1 MMAEKAHYE
10 LPHGG
15 YNGVELVGEFA
26 YREAILR
33 VLPRLP
39 ADGAPVEATV
49 PVEVVPEPDNPYD
62 RRAVSVRA
70 KGRVIGYLSR
80 ELAADYHLPVKRVV
94 ASGAVLRTNARIYV
108 YVGFNGEAELNV
120 RVGLP
125 EPEWLT
131 PLNSGYPATTSAL
144 PYGRQTYQVV
154 KEDQYF
160 DHLFEYVPKSG
171 KGPVMLTLH
180 KAESMLRNG
189 NVRRTVEV
197 RLDGEKGGE
206 LTAATSAHY
215 LPVIEHA
222 EGMGRVVGV
231 WGTITGSG
239 LAAELTIK
247 GAKSTELSDEWLREM
262 PLFPHLVPE
271 AHSYEVPDAYQ
282 GEPKTKGRSRAM
294 GSHSVARLRDQLDQR
309 FASTSPAELD
319 TTPSPSTPSAEKKPG
334 KPQPPVNPTP
344 VPLSDEVTRLGI
356 GTGPRTPI
364 YYTVKGKEV
373 FVDDRD
379 RSSAGKQPRRT
390 AWLLIAG
397 LTVLGLIL
405 SGVPGIG
412 PFLTLFTLL
421 LVLISGPDQLRKA
434 KVLDIDPHGT
444 GHPSRDWQDREW
456 GDVGEENQDPGDGE
470 EM

>member
-1 MMAEKAHYE
+1 MPETTHYE

-26 YREAILR
+26 YKEALLR
-33 VLPRLP
+33 ALPRLP
-39 ADGAPVEATV
+39 ADGAPAEATV
-49 PVEVVPEPDNPYD
+49 PVEIVPEPDNPYD

-70 KGRVIGYLSR
+70 EGQVIGYLSR
-80 ELAADYHLPVKRVV
+80 ELAADYHLPIKRIV
-94 ASGAVLRTNARIYV
+94 ASGARVRTNARIYA
-108 YVGFNGEAELNV
+108 YKSFGDEIEANV

-125 EPEWLT
+125 EPEDLA

-154 KEDQYF
+154 KEDQHF
-160 DHLFEYVPKSG
+160 EHLFEYVPKSG

-247 GAKSTELSDEWLREM
+247 GAKSTELSD
-262 PLFPHLVPE
+262 
-271 AHSYEVPDAYQ
+271 
-282 GEPKTKGRSRAM
+282 
-294 GSHSVARLRDQLDQR
+294 
-309 FASTSPAELD
+309 
-319 TTPSPSTPSAEKKPG
+319 
-334 KPQPPVNPTP
+334 
-344 VPLSDEVTRLGI
+344 
-356 GTGPRTPI
+356 
-364 YYTVKGKEV
+364 
-373 FVDDRD
+373 
-379 RSSAGKQPRRT
+379 
-390 AWLLIAG
+390 
-397 LTVLGLIL
+397 
-405 SGVPGIG
+405 
-412 PFLTLFTLL
+412 
-421 LVLISGPDQLRKA
+421 
-434 KVLDIDPHGT
+434 
-444 GHPSRDWQDREW
+444 
-456 GDVGEENQDPGDGE
+456 
-470 EM
+470 